1 MKFSKVKEQ
10 TPGIVVLTSAEYLLI
25 IQDEL
30 RVGANKTEEEEPV
43 SK

>member
-10 TPGIVVLTSAEYLLI
+10 TPGIVLTSAEYLLI

-30 RVGANKTEEEEPV
+30 RVGANKTEKEEPV